1 MPAVHETGRMAWRS
15 RARPHKGP
23 SRAWRMVLGAAAAM
37 AAVMAVPRLAAACPS
52 CHAAVA
58 ARAAIREDPNLW
70 FYAAVT
76 VVPFVLVAILAMRL
90 HRVGR
95 PSLTAQVN
103 PMDRHTGPGERRPR

>member
-1 MPAVHETGRMAWRS
+1 
-15 RARPHKGP
+15 
-23 SRAWRMVLGAAAAM
+23 
-37 AAVMAVPRLAAACPS
+37 MAVPRLAAACPG

-70 FYAAVT
+70 FHAAIV

-95 PSLTAQVN
+95 PSLAAQAN
-103 PMDRHTGPGERRPR
+103 PIDCAAAPGEKRPR